1 MTMMEMNTMMMN
13 NLLGIFSAEFASTA
27 EGLTGQGAAVGEP
40 KEFEANAQSGI
51 NPPVITASVSSGG
64 GKLLFMATPLLMT
77 AINDIMLGEEKP
89 TMNEN
94 IGDDELD
101 ASKAIFSNWF
111 GAVSTALG
119 GQSELPKLSFDIDKT
134 GYVAGNEPL
143 NLDGFSKIFVF
154 GVSYGGQSEQLAI
167 AADKAFCELIDPPA
181 APAPEA
187 TSQGPVF
194 DGDMKN
200 IRLIMDVRLPLRV
213 RIGSKKM
220 LLKDVLS
227 MDIGSVIELN
237 QLANDPLEV
246 LIGDNPIA
254 LGEVVIIDGNFGVQ
268 ITEIGSKRERLEQLK

>member
-1 MTMMEMNTMMMN
+1 MMEMNTMMMN
-13 NLLGIFSAEFASTA
+13 NLLGIFSAEFASTVL
-27 EGLTGQGAAVGEP
+27 GLTGQGAAVGEV
-40 KEFEANAQSGI
+40 KEFEAKAQSGI
-51 NPPVITASVSSGG
+51 NPPVITASVSSTS

-101 ASKAIFSNWF
+101 ASKEIFSNWF

-119 GQSELPKLSFDIDKT
+119 AQSELPKLSFDIDKT

-154 GVSYGGQSEQLAI
+154 GVSYSGQSEQLAI
-167 AADKAFCELIDPPA
+167 AADKSFCELIDPPA

-194 DGDMKN
+194 DGDIKN

-246 LIGDNPIA
+246 LIGDKPIA

-268 ITEIGSKRERLEQLK
+268 ITEIGSKKERLEQLK

>member
-1 MTMMEMNTMMMN
+1 MMEMNTMMMN
-13 NLLGIFSAEFASTA
+13 NLLGIFSAEFASTIL
-27 EGLTGQGAAVGEP
+27 GLTGQGAAVGEV
-40 KEFEANAQSGI
+40 KEFEAKAQSGI
-51 NPPVITASVSSGG
+51 NPPVITASVSSTS

-101 ASKAIFSNWF
+101 ASKEIFSNWF

-119 GQSELPKLSFDIDKT
+119 AQSELPKLSFDIDKT
-134 GYVAGNEPL
+134 SYVADNEPL

-154 GVSYGGQSEQLAI
+154 GVSYSGQSEQLAI

-194 DGDMKN
+194 DGDIKN

-268 ITEIGSKRERLEQLK
+268 ITEIGSKKERLEQLK

>member
-1 MTMMEMNTMMMN
+1 MMEKNTMMMN
-13 NLLGIFSAEFASTA
+13 NLLGIFSAEFASTVL
-27 EGLTGQGAAVGEP
+27 GLTGQGAAVGEV
-40 KEFEANAQSGI
+40 KEFEAKAQSGI
-51 NPPVITASVSSGG
+51 NPPVITASVSSTS

-101 ASKAIFSNWF
+101 ASKEIFSNWF

-119 GQSELPKLSFDIDKT
+119 AQSELPKLSFDIDKT

-154 GVSYGGQSEQLAI
+154 GVSYSGQSEQLAI

-194 DGDMKN
+194 DGDIKN

-246 LIGDNPIA
+246 LIGDKPIA

-268 ITEIGSKRERLEQLK
+268 ITEIGSKKERLEQLK

>member
-1 MTMMEMNTMMMN
+1 MMEKNTMMMN
-13 NLLGIFSAEFASTA
+13 NLLGIFSAEFASTVL
-27 EGLTGQGAAVGEP
+27 GLTGQGAAVGEV
-40 KEFEANAQSGI
+40 KEFEAKAQSGI
-51 NPPVITASVSSGG
+51 NPPVITASVSSTS

-101 ASKAIFSNWF
+101 ASKEIFSNWF

-194 DGDMKN
+194 DGDIKN

-246 LIGDNPIA
+246 LIGDKPIA

-268 ITEIGSKRERLEQLK
+268 ITEIGSKKERLEQLK

>member
-1 MTMMEMNTMMMN
+1 MTMMEKNTMMMN
-13 NLLGIFSAEFASTA
+13 NLLGIFSAEFASTVL
-27 EGLTGQGAAVGEP
+27 GLTGQGAAVGEV
-40 KEFEANAQSGI
+40 KEFEAKAQSGI
-51 NPPVITASVSSGG
+51 NPPVITASVSSTS

-101 ASKAIFSNWF
+101 ASKEIFSNWF

-119 GQSELPKLSFDIDKT
+119 AQSELPKLSFDIDKT

-167 AADKAFCELIDPPA
+167 AAAKAFCELIDPPA

-194 DGDMKN
+194 DGDIKN

-268 ITEIGSKRERLEQLK
+268 ITEIGSKKERLEQLK

>member
-1 MTMMEMNTMMMN
+1 MMMN
-13 NLLGIFSAEFASTA
+13 NLLGIFSAEFASTVL
-27 EGLTGQGAAVGEP
+27 GLTGQGAAVGEP

-101 ASKAIFSNWF
+101 ASKEIFSNWF

-119 GQSELPKLSFDIDKT
+119 AQSELPKLSFDIDKT
-134 GYVAGNEPL
+134 SYVAGNEPL

-154 GVSYGGQSEQLAI
+154 GVSYSGQSEQLAI
-167 AADKAFCELIDPPA
+167 AADKTFCELIDPPA

-246 LIGDNPIA
+246 LIGDKPIA

>member
-1 MTMMEMNTMMMN
+1 MMEKNTMMMN
-13 NLLGIFSAEFASTA
+13 NLLGIFSAEFASTVL
-27 EGLTGQGAAVGEP
+27 GLTGQGAAVGEV
-40 KEFEANAQSGI
+40 KEFEAKAQSGI
-51 NPPVITASVSSGG
+51 NPPVITASVSSTS

-101 ASKAIFSNWF
+101 ASKEIFSNWF

-119 GQSELPKLSFDIDKT
+119 AQSELPKLSFDIDKT

-154 GVSYGGQSEQLAI
+154 GVSYSGQSEQLAI
-167 AADKAFCELIDPPA
+167 AADKSFCELIDPPA

-194 DGDMKN
+194 DGDIKN

-246 LIGDNPIA
+246 LIGDKPIA

-268 ITEIGSKRERLEQLK
+268 ITEIGSKKERLEQLK

>member
-1 MTMMEMNTMMMN
+1 MMEKNTMMMN
-13 NLLGIFSAEFASTA
+13 NLLGIFSAEFASTVL
-27 EGLTGQGAAVGEP
+27 GLTGQGAAVGEV
-40 KEFEANAQSGI
+40 KEFEAKAQSGI

-101 ASKAIFSNWF
+101 ASKEIFSNWF

-194 DGDMKN
+194 DGDIKN

-246 LIGDNPIA
+246 LIGDKPIA

-268 ITEIGSKRERLEQLK
+268 ITEIGSKKERLEQLK

>member
-1 MTMMEMNTMMMN
+1 MMEKNTMMMN
-13 NLLGIFSAEFASTA
+13 NLLGIFSAEFASTVL
-27 EGLTGQGAAVGEP
+27 GLTGQGAAVGEV
-40 KEFEANAQSGI
+40 KEFEAKAQSGI
-51 NPPVITASVSSGG
+51 NPPVITASVSSTS

-101 ASKAIFSNWF
+101 ASKEIFSNWF

-119 GQSELPKLSFDIDKT
+119 AQSELPKLSFDIDKT

-194 DGDMKN
+194 DGDIKN

-246 LIGDNPIA
+246 LIGDKPIA

-268 ITEIGSKRERLEQLK
+268 ITEIGSKKERLEQLK

>member
-1 MTMMEMNTMMMN
+1 MMMN
-13 NLLGIFSAEFASTA
+13 NLLGIFSAEFGSTV
-27 EGLTGQGAAVGEP
+27 EGLTGQGAAVGEA

-51 NPPVITASVSSGG
+51 NPPLITASVSSGG

-101 ASKAIFSNWF
+101 ASKEIFSNWF

-134 GYVAGNEPL
+134 GYIASNEPL
-143 NLDGFSKIFVF
+143 NLDGFSKIYVF
-154 GVSYGGQSEQLAI
+154 GVSYSGQSEQLAI
-167 AADKAFCELIDPPA
+167 AADKTFCELIDPPA
-181 APAPEA
+181 APAPAAASSAPAFE
-187 TSQGPVF
+187 
-194 DGDMKN
+194 GDIKN
-200 IRLIMDVRLPLRV
+200 IGLIMDVRLPLRV

-246 LIGDNPIA
+246 LIGDKPIA

-268 ITEIGSKRERLEQLK
+268 ITEIGSKKERLEQLK

>member
-1 MTMMEMNTMMMN
+1 MMMMN

-27 EGLTGQGAAVGEP
+27 LGLTGQGAAVGEA

-51 NPPVITASVSSGG
+51 NPPVITASVSSGDG

-101 ASKAIFSNWF
+101 ASKEIFSNWF

-154 GVSYGGQSEQLAI
+154 GVSYSGQSEQLAI
-167 AADKAFCELIDPPA
+167 AVDKVFCELIDPPA
-181 APAPEA
+181 TPAA
-187 TSQGPVF
+187 TSSGPVF
-194 DGDMKN
+194 DGDIKN

-268 ITEIGSKRERLEQLK
+268 ITEIGSKKERLEQLK

>member
-1 MTMMEMNTMMMN
+1 MMMN
-13 NLLGIFSAEFASTA
+13 NLLGIFSAEFASTVL
-27 EGLTGQGAAVGEP
+27 GLTGQGAAVGEA
-40 KEFEANAQSGI
+40 KEFEAKAQSGI

-101 ASKAIFSNWF
+101 ASKEIFSNWF

-194 DGDMKN
+194 DGDIKN

-268 ITEIGSKRERLEQLK
+268 ITEIGSKKERLEQLK

>member
-101 ASKAIFSNWF
+101 ASKEIFSNWF

-119 GQSELPKLSFDIDKT
+119 AQSELPKLSFDIDKT

-154 GVSYGGQSEQLAI
+154 GVSYSGQSEQLAI

-181 APAPEA
+181 QPAQEA
-187 TSQGPVF
+187 SQGPVF
-194 DGDMKN
+194 DGDIKN

-246 LIGDNPIA
+246 LIGDKPIA

-268 ITEIGSKRERLEQLK
+268 ITEIGSKKERLEQLK

>member
-1 MTMMEMNTMMMN
+1 MMMN
-13 NLLGIFSAEFASTA
+13 NLLGIFSAEFASTVL
-27 EGLTGQGAAVGEP
+27 GLTGQGAAVGEV
-40 KEFEANAQSGI
+40 KEFEAKAQSGI
-51 NPPVITASVSSGG
+51 NPPVITASVSSTS

-101 ASKAIFSNWF
+101 ASKEIFSNWF

-119 GQSELPKLSFDIDKT
+119 AQSELPKLSFDIDKT

-181 APAPEA
+181 APAP

-268 ITEIGSKRERLEQLK
+268 ITEIGSKKERLEQLK

>member
-1 MTMMEMNTMMMN
+1 MMEKNTMMMMN

-27 EGLTGQGAAVGEP
+27 LGLTGQGAAVGEA

-51 NPPVITASVSSGG
+51 NPPVITASVSSGDG

-101 ASKAIFSNWF
+101 ASKEIFSNWF

-119 GQSELPKLSFDIDKT
+119 NQSELPKLSFDIDKI

-154 GVSYGGQSEQLAI
+154 GVSYSGQSEQLAI
-167 AADKAFCELIDPPA
+167 AVDKVFCELIDPPA
-181 APAPEA
+181 TPAA
-187 TSQGPVF
+187 TSSGPVF
-194 DGDMKN
+194 DGDIKN

-268 ITEIGSKRERLEQLK
+268 ITEIGSKKERLEQLK

>member
-1 MTMMEMNTMMMN
+1 MMEKNTMMMN
-13 NLLGIFSAEFASTA
+13 NLLGIFSAEFASTVL
-27 EGLTGQGAAVGEP
+27 GLTGQGAAVGEV
-40 KEFEANAQSGI
+40 KEFEAKAQSGI
-51 NPPVITASVSSGG
+51 NPPVITASVSSTS

-101 ASKAIFSNWF
+101 ASKEIFSNWF

-167 AADKAFCELIDPPA
+167 AADKTFCELIDPPA

-194 DGDMKN
+194 DGDIKN

-246 LIGDNPIA
+246 LIGDKPIA

-268 ITEIGSKRERLEQLK
+268 ITEIGSKKERLEQLK

>member
-1 MTMMEMNTMMMN
+1 MMMMN
-13 NLLGIFSAEFASTA
+13 NLLGIFSAEFASTV
-27 EGLTGQGAAVGEP
+27 EGLTGQGAAVGEA

-89 TMNEN
+89 TMNDN

-101 ASKAIFSNWF
+101 ASKEIFSNWF
-111 GAVSTALG
+111 GAVSTVLG
-119 GQSELPKLSFDIDKT
+119 GQSDLPKLSFDIDKT

-143 NLDGFSKIFVF
+143 NLDGFHKIYVF
-154 GVSYGGQSEQLAI
+154 GVSYSGQSEHLAI
-167 AADKAFCELIDPPA
+167 AADKTFCELIDPPA
-181 APAPEA
+181 TPAPPA
-187 TSQGPVF
+187 IPMPTF
-194 DGDMKN
+194 DGDIKN
-200 IRLIMDVRLPLRV
+200 IGLIMDVRLPLRV

-246 LIGDNPIA
+246 LIGDKVIA

>member
-1 MTMMEMNTMMMN
+1 MMMN
-13 NLLGIFSAEFASTA
+13 NLLGIFSAEFASTVL
-27 EGLTGQGAAVGEP
+27 GLTGQGAAVGEA
-40 KEFEANAQSGI
+40 KEFEAKAQSGI
-51 NPPVITASVSSGG
+51 NPPVITASVSSTS

-101 ASKAIFSNWF
+101 ASKEIFSNWF

-119 GQSELPKLSFDIDKT
+119 AQSELPKLSFDIDKT

-167 AADKAFCELIDPPA
+167 AADKTFCELIDPPA

-194 DGDMKN
+194 DGDIKN

-246 LIGDNPIA
+246 LIGDKPIA

-268 ITEIGSKRERLEQLK
+268 ITEIGSKKERLEQLK

>member
-1 MTMMEMNTMMMN
+1 MMEKNTMMMN
-13 NLLGIFSAEFASTA
+13 NLLGIFSAEFASTI
-27 EGLTGQGAAVGEP
+27 EGLTGQGAAVGEA
-40 KEFEANAQSGI
+40 KEFEAKAQSGI
-51 NPPVITASVSSGG
+51 NPPVITASVSSAS

-101 ASKAIFSNWF
+101 ASKEIFSNWF

-181 APAPEA
+181 APAT

>member
-1 MTMMEMNTMMMN
+1 MMMN
-13 NLLGIFSAEFASTA
+13 NLLGIFSAEFASTVL
-27 EGLTGQGAAVGEP
+27 GLTGQGAAVGEA
-40 KEFEANAQSGI
+40 KEFEAKAQSGI
-51 NPPVITASVSSGG
+51 NPPVITASVSSAS

-101 ASKAIFSNWF
+101 ASKEIFSNWF

-134 GYVAGNEPL
+134 SYVAGNEPL

-181 APAPEA
+181 APAP

-246 LIGDNPIA
+246 LIGDKPIA